1 MTTKFKIIAIS
12 SALAIGL
19 TFAPPAR
26 ADSLNVL
33 GGTLTWPDKMYIS
46 DSCSKYSF
54 AYLNGTGVELLQLS
68 FDLTDPYGRSLAYDS
83 AIGIKAGISG
93 TFDVQICS
101 YKFSVGNGPYT
112 VKLSVEDYANTKRSI
127 TKDINFLSLP
137 GATPTPATG
146 LPTPTPTV
154 TVTAAPKP
162 APTVTVTAEPLPA
175 QTIYQTNPADVTLK
189 ALIASLNS
197 QIKMLNA
204 KLKVICAVKPKPKGC

>member
-1 MTTKFKIIAIS
+1 MSSKLKIAAFL
-12 SALAIGL
+12 SALIIGL
-19 TFAPPAR
+19 VGVPAAH
-26 ADSLNVL
+26 ADSVNVL
-33 GGTLTWPDKMYIS
+33 GGTLNWSDKMYLA

-83 AIGIKAGISG
+83 AIAIKAGISG
-93 TFDVQICS
+93 TFDVQICK
-101 YKFSVGNGPYT
+101 YAFSVGTGPYT
-112 VKLSVEDYANTKRSI
+112 VKLSVEDYSNTKRSI
-127 TKDINFLSLP
+127 TKEINFLNLP
-137 GATPTPATG
+137 GATPTPAKG
-146 LPTPTPTV
+146 LPTPTPAV
-154 TVTAAPKP
+154 TVTAEPKP
-162 APTVTVTAEPLPA
+162 APTVTITAEPLPA